1 MRSSQ
6 SSRRPSSPSTA
17 IQEHEKKLLDRVFKM
32 QDERAMQHRLNFH
45 NQNADAAF
53 KLARDV
59 AQAADLHEL
68 IDHCANR
75 TWPTPSFSPSLR

>member
-1 MRSSQ
+1 
-6 SSRRPSSPSTA
+6 
-17 IQEHEKKLLDRVFKM
+17 
-32 QDERAMQHRLNFH
+32 MQHRLNFH